1 MRHDK
6 DNHWLD
12 PHLAKQVG
20 RPPVEFDFDHWA
32 KRYPEEA
39 RLLEQ
44 GYSHSSR
51 NNKTLIPLRWRHIM
65 ESKVT
70 RFSAAAVV
78 VLAVGLVLLNPSGR
92 SRQGVLLAAQ
102 ERLAQVDTMVLK
114 GQKAFTALD
123 DPNASISLAVTK
135 YISRQYGYMEQG
147 TVNGRV
153 VYKVVMNMP
162 EKQGL
167 MAFGLWVK
175 KGVRY
180 PCTEGQLQLMEKL
193 TPTGIIDLLL
203 QTDHKEL
210 GRAKIN
216 GVDVEGFELHG
227 VSHLKDVLPKAL
239 FDIQQGT
246 ATAWVSTEEHLP
258 IRLEGDLRIGKSLAT
273 FYMDA
278 NLHETTSL
286 EAYNVELD
294 PSLFSTEIPEGYSEF
309 KLTDVLSSA
318 IGPTLPASSQ

>member
-6 DNHWLD
+6 DNDWLD

-20 RPPVEFDFDHWA
+20 RPPVEFDFDQWA

-44 GYSHSSR
+44 GYGHSSR
-51 NNKTLIPLRWRHIM
+51 NDKTLIPMRWRHIM

-78 VLAVGLVLLNPSGR
+78 VFALGLVLLNPSGR

-102 ERLAQVDTMVLK
+102 ERMAQVDTMVLK
-114 GQKAFTALD
+114 GQKVFTAVD

-147 TVNGRV
+147 SVNGKV
-153 VYKVVMNMP
+153 VYRVVMNMP

-167 MAFGLWVK
+167 LAFGLWFKRCVK
-175 KGVRY
+175 Y
-180 PCTEGQLQLMEKL
+180 PCAEGQIQLMEKL
-193 TPTGIIDLLL
+193 TPTGIVDMLL

-227 VSHLKDVLPKAL
+227 VGHLKDVLPKAL
-239 FDIQQGT
+239 FDLQQGT
-246 ATAWVSTEEHLP
+246 ATAWVSTESHLP
-258 IRLEGDLRIGKSLAT
+258 VRLEGDLRIGKSLAT
-273 FYMDA
+273 FFLDA
-278 NLHETTSL
+278 RLHETTSL
-286 EAYNVELD
+286 EAYNVELE

-309 KLTDVLSSA
+309 KLIDVLST
-318 IGPTLPASSQ
+318 GVGLPLPGKSQ